1 LSIVGY
7 FHANERFDDVELCG
21 VAKNIGDHIS
31 RYFPQ
36 APILLVSKCLI
47 LCLWNALAR
56 QEAKGCEY
64 PVFRASLRLMLR
76 SPKRNIVV
84 QYSAGFRIRKWDS
97 KHLLLIVKNHL
108 EAKENLKYGRHRY
121 KLTSVEKPST
131 KSIKMKQRWKETAFS
146 ISCLF

>member
-1 LSIVGY
+1 VAQGLSIVGY

-76 SPKRNIVV
+76 SPKSKCSSISPVF
-84 QYSAGFRIRKWDS
+84 FRIYHVNIFTLTNYPALFFFHHIS
-97 KHLLLIVKNHL
+97 FASLYQLLFQ
-108 EAKENLKYGRHRY
+108 A
-121 KLTSVEKPST
+121 
-131 KSIKMKQRWKETAFS
+131 
-146 ISCLF
+146 

>member
-1 LSIVGY
+1 MAQGLSIVGY

-76 SPKRNIVV
+76 SPK
-84 QYSAGFRIRKWDS
+84 S
-97 KHLLLIVKNHL
+97 KC
-108 EAKENLKYGRHRY
+108 
-121 KLTSVEKPST
+121 S
-131 KSIKMKQRWKETAFS
+131 S
-146 ISCLF
+146 ISPVFFLLCIIILPCSSSIISHLRLYINYYFRLKERQWCDYLWFASMSDSNLLSI

>member
-1 LSIVGY
+1 MIEEHYVAQGLSIVGY

-76 SPKRNIVV
+76 SPKSLKKGSGATISGLHQCLTPICYLFDRE
-84 QYSAGFRIRKWDS
+84 YSCAILSR
-97 KHLLLIVKNHL
+97 L
-108 EAKENLKYGRHRY
+108 
-121 KLTSVEKPST
+121 
-131 KSIKMKQRWKETAFS
+131 
-146 ISCLF
+146 